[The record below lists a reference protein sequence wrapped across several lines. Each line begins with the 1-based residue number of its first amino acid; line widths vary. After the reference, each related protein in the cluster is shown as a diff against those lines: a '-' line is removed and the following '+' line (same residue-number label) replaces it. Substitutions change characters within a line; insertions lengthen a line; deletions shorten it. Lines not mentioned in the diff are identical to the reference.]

1 MTQMRDHERVRSS
14 EHGFTLVEVMVSLLI
29 FGMLAAAGV
38 AILSF
43 SIRAQSA
50 TGARFDDISALNRT
64 VSLMSGDLGQAVRRA
79 SRDESGTPVPA
90 FTGEADGSVRF
101 VRSGWSNI
109 DGAPRASIQKV
120 TYGLVGEVWQRTAW
134 PMVDG
139 AAPLPP
145 TVLLTRVRSVA
156 ARYRYRG
163 AWSDRWDGT
172 QGAQLPQAVEFNLQ
186 RDDGTG
192 YRAVMLI
199 GTGYTPPV
207 DPSATP
213 SPTPTPNSGTS
224 GTPVATP

>member
-1 MTQMRDHERVRSS
+1 MTRRIDRNARRSA

-64 VSLMSGDLGQAVRRA
+64 VSLMSGDLGQALNRA
-79 SRDESGTPVPA
+79 SRDESGALVPA
-90 FTGEADGSVRF
+90 FAGGADGQVRF
-101 VRSGWSNI
+101 VRGGWSNI

-120 TYGLVGEVWQRTAW
+120 AYGLVGGVWQRTAW

-145 TVLLTRVRSVA
+145 TVLLTHVRSVA
-156 ARYRYRG
+156 ARYRYKG
-163 AWSDRWDGT
+163 AWSDSWDGR
-172 QGAQLPQAVEFNLQ
+172 QGAQLPQAVEFNVQ
-186 RDDGTG
+186 RDDGVG
-192 YRAVMLI
+192 YRAVMLV
-199 GTGYTPPV
+199 GAGYIPPPNPNATPT
-207 DPSATP
+207 PSAT
-213 SPTPTPNSGTS
+213 
-224 GTPVATP
+224 GTPGATP